1 MKTSED
7 IMTVD
12 VKVSKALKEYI
23 ICVNE
28 GHDVIYPKKGSL
40 LWSLMKLHLDV
51 VPKSYKPVPPSERQD
66 YIRIALH
73 KSRRTKSYNV
83 NTGRVMEINTLFRN
97 HLGEEGQKAVATHLS
112 RGFKQTF
119 RAYMGGAL
127 SNNQELTV
135 HDAVYE
141 FCRDYGITMDSIT
154 YEMLRKDWYRFSKR
168 CKCNGII
175 PVERQNL

>member
-12 VKVSKALKEYI
+12 VKVSNALKEYV

-28 GHDVIYPKKGSL
+28 GQDIIFPKKGSL

-83 NTGRVMEINTLFRN
+83 KQSHRQ
-97 HLGEEGQKAVATHLS
+97 GQPDLEFMNAWES
-112 RGFKQTF
+112 QQ
-119 RAYMGGAL
+119 
-127 SNNQELTV
+127 NELRHV
-135 HDAVYE
+135 D
-141 FCRDYGITMDSIT
+141 
-154 YEMLRKDWYRFSKR
+154 L
-168 CKCNGII
+168 
-175 PVERQNL
+175 